1 MKMKELYV
9 FSFFLKY
16 IMNIINYMFQ
26 IIIEDLRF
34 YILINFFDLINV
46 GKYLGQNIFYGNV
59 MGLLLEERDYVKFGQ
74 YKLNIFFK

>member
-1 MKMKELYV
+1 MKELYV

-34 YILINFFDLINV
+34 YILINFFNLINV
-46 GKYLGQNIFYGNV
+46 DKYLGQNIFYGNV
-59 MGLLLEERDYVKFGQ
+59 MGLLLEERDNVKFGQ